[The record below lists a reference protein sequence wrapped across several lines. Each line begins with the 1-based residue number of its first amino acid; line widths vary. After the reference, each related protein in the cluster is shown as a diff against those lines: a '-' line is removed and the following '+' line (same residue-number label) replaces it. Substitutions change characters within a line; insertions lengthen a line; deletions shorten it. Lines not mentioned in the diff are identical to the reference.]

1 MKKSA
6 LTERRYRQAFMVIH
20 HFPAM
25 LLFAFLVSVVF
36 AVLGKDNTR
45 QRVFYG
51 IKSFVLFIGIA
62 VLLGWI
68 MYPFPR

>member
-1 MKKSA
+1 MA
-6 LTERRYRQAFMVIH
+6 IQ

-25 LLFAFLVSVVF
+25 VIFAFLASVVF
-36 AVLGKDNTR
+36 GVLGRNTTWE
-45 QRVFYG
+45 RVRYG
-51 IKSFVLFIGIA
+51 IKSFVLFVGIA

>member
-1 MKKSA
+1 
-6 LTERRYRQAFMVIH
+6 MV
-20 HFPAM
+20 
-25 LLFAFLVSVVF
+25 LFAFLVSVVF
-36 AVLGKDNTR
+36 AVIGRSTTR
-45 QRVFYG
+45 GRIAYG

>member
-1 MKKSA
+1 M
-6 LTERRYRQAFMVIH
+6 TIH

-25 LLFAFLVSVVF
+25 VLFAFLVSVVF
-36 AVLGKDNTR
+36 AVLGKNVTR
-45 QRVFYG
+45 ERIFYG

-68 MYPFPR
+68 MYPFPH